1 MSGDIV
7 EAVTAAVVVVAASV
21 AVTVEV
27 AGKSSHPNHACRRV
41 RFVEDL
47 LAYAIH
53 LNI

>member
-1 MSGDIV
+1 MEMSGDIV
-7 EAVTAAVVVVAASV
+7 EAVTAAVVVVAAAV
-21 AVTVEV
+21 AVEV
-27 AGKSSHPNHACRRV
+27 VGKSSHPNRACHRV